1 MRTDHTTVHRPLE
14 VTDAM
19 FIRDVQESVLP
30 VLLDCW
36 APWCG
41 PCRQMA
47 PIVDELAADLA
58 GHVTVAK
65 LNVDENPETAARLG
79 IKGIPTLLLFKDGQP
94 IGQMVGAAPKAQV
107 AAAVRKALNLTRIIH
122 EKP

>member
-1 MRTDHTTVHRPLE
+1 
-14 VTDAM
+14 
-19 FIRDVQESVLP
+19 
-30 VLLDCW
+30 
-36 APWCG
+36 
-41 PCRQMA
+41 MA